1 MLVENK
7 LKRTFWKSSVE
18 PITAIGLRKRVIARM
33 STVSLAHKKGKQIK
47 PKRFARFGQDEKIVG
62 INFNPPPRIYLFIGN
77 VNAHGILNLV
87 TWCIG

>member
-7 LKRTFWKSSVE
+7 LKRTFWKSSVV

-33 STVSLAHKKGKQIK
+33 STVSLAHEKEKQIK

-62 INFNPPPRIYLFIGN
+62 INFTHPPPESIYLL
-77 VNAHGILNLV
+77 AM
-87 TWCIG
+87 